1 MSRWSRRSRMLP
13 HEVREADL
21 CSERLH
27 PRYRALTGPAAD
39 ASCDRVSEAL
49 NLGYELHGS
58 PAATYDSQ

>member
-1 MSRWSRRSRMLP
+1 MLP